1 MRKLLLLFSAIMTTG
16 ISLNAQV
23 DISYQTPPKEI
34 LELADAPTIPSLL
47 ISRDGEDIILI
58 HRTRYMSID
67 DLAAEEIRLA
77 GLRINPVTNNESR
90 INHAYHI
97 SCMKAGSEQLMDV
110 TGLPENPRLSN
121 FTWSP
126 DQKFLAFTHT
136 ADNGLELW
144 VMEVAARQAQRL
156 TAPVLNGNLGRSFIW
171 FPNSSA
177 LLVKTMPTD
186 RKPLIDKSK
195 NIPTGPKVS
204 ITSGSEAQNRTYAD
218 LLQDKADEFN
228 FTQLTRST
236 LQKVNLNGNLSPWLE
251 TSIYGSIN
259 FSPDG
264 NYVLVTTI
272 HEPFSYLVPYSR
284 FPSKT
289 MIYSS
294 SAEPVWKV
302 TENPLREDLP
312 KGMNSTVKGIRNI
325 GWRND
330 KPATLT
336 YVTALD
342 EGDQAIPVDFR
353 DEVFELPAPFTG
365 EPRSLVKTINR
376 YSGITWGNDQLA
388 VVYDRWWNN
397 RNTKTYLFNP
407 SNPLQKPEVVYD
419 RNYQDSYSD
428 PGSFITSRNH
438 WGEYVLEI
446 HGNYLYLSGAGHS
459 DEGPRTFIDRFDIR
473 TKTTDRLWQADGQ
486 SDYEQISFALDIR
499 KGILVTSIQAPERYP
514 NYYIRNILKKTPPSQ
529 ITFFE
534 NPYKS
539 LQGVYKELITYKR
552 DDGVDLSAVLYLPA
566 DYNRQSGEKLPMLMW
581 AYPREFKDAASAGQ
595 ITTSPHQFISVNYG
609 SPLYW
614 VTRGY
619 AILDNAAF
627 PIIGEGDAQ
636 PNDTFVEQ
644 LVANA
649 KAAIDAV
656 DKLGY
661 IDRSKVAVGGH
672 SYGAFMTANLLSH
685 SNLFAAGI
693 ARSGAYNRTLTPF
706 GFQAEERNYWEA
718 PEVYNTMSPFMNAHK
733 NKTPILLI
741 HGEADNNSG
750 TFPIQSER
758 YFNALKGLGGTAR
771 LVFLPHESHG
781 YAARENIMHM
791 LWETDQWLEQWVK
804 NRPGVK

>member
-1 MRKLLLLFSAIMTTG
+1 MKITFTAILTLLITG
-16 ISLNAQV
+16 MAVYAQV
-23 DISYQTPPKEI
+23 DIGYQTPPREI
-34 LELADAPTIPSLL
+34 LELADAPPAPSLL
-47 ISRDGEDIILI
+47 ISRNGEDIILI
-58 HRTRYMSID
+58 HRNRYMSIEE
-67 DLAAEEIRLA
+67 LAGEEIRLA
-77 GLRINPVTNNESR
+77 GLRINPATSNESR
-90 INHAYHI
+90 IQYSHGI
-97 SCMKAGSEQLMDV
+97 SCMKAGSAKTMEV
-110 TGLPENPRLSN
+110 TGLPEKPRLSN

-126 DQKFLAFTHT
+126 DQTRLAFTHT
-136 ADNGLELW
+136 AEEGLELW
-144 VMEVAARQAQRL
+144 ILDVAGRQARRL
-156 TAPVLNGNLGRSFIW
+156 TSAVLNGNLGRSFTW
-171 FPNSSA
+171 FPNSRE
-177 LLVKTMPTD
+177 LLVKTIPND

-195 NIPTGPKVS
+195 NIPAGPKVS
-204 ITSGSEAQNRTYAD
+204 VTSGTEAQNRTYAD

-236 LQKVNLNGNLSPWLE
+236 LQRVDLQGNLSPWLE
-251 TSIYGSIN
+251 PAIYGTIN

-264 NYVLVTTI
+264 DYVLVTTI

-289 MIYSS
+289 IIYSS
-294 SAEPVWKV
+294 SAEPVWLV
-302 TENPLREDLP
+302 SESPLTEDLP
-312 KGMNSTVKGIRNI
+312 KGMNSTVKGKRSIS
-325 GWRND
+325 WRSD

-342 EGDQAIPVDFR
+342 EGDQSISAEYR
-353 DEVFELPAPFTG
+353 DEVFELPAPFSG
-365 EPRSLVKTINR
+365 KPRSLVKTINR
-376 YSGITWGNDQLA
+376 FSGITWGNDQLA
-388 VVYDRWWNN
+388 VIYDRWWNN

-407 SNPLQKPEVVYD
+407 SDSLQEPEIISD
-419 RNYQDSYSD
+419 RNYQDSYND
-428 PGSFITSRNH
+428 PGSFVTTRNQ

-446 HGNYLYLSGAGHS
+446 HGNELYLNGAGHS
-459 DEGPRTFIDRFDIR
+459 NVGPRAFIDRFDLGTR
-473 TKTTDRLWQADGQ
+473 KTERLWQADGK
-486 SDYEQISFALDIR
+486 SDYEQVSFALDIR
-499 KGILVTSIQAPERYP
+499 KGILVTSIQAPGQYP
-514 NYYIRNILKKTPPSQ
+514 NYYIRDIFKNNPPKQ

-534 NPYKS
+534 NPFKS
-539 LQGVYKELITYKR
+539 LEGVYKELITYKR
-552 DDGVDLSAVLYLPA
+552 ADGVDLSAVLYLPA
-566 DYNRQSGEKLPMLMW
+566 GYNRQSGIKLPMLMW
-581 AYPREFKDAASAGQ
+581 AYPREYKDAASAGQ

-661 IDRSKVAVGGH
+661 IDRNRVAVGGH
-672 SYGAFMTANLLSH
+672 SYGAFMTANLLTH

-718 PEVYNTMSPFMNAHK
+718 PGVYNTMSPFMNAHL

-750 TFPIQSER
+750 TFPMQSER

-781 YAARENIMHM
+781 YAARENILHM

-804 NRPGVK
+804 NKTLAK

>member
-1 MRKLLLLFSAIMTTG
+1 MKKTLLFIFAFMLSG
-16 ISLNAQV
+16 ITVYSQL
-23 DISYQTPPKEI
+23 DIAYQTPPKEI
-34 LELADAPTIPSLL
+34 LELADAPTTPSLL
-47 ISRDGEDIILI
+47 ISRNGEDIILI
-58 HRTRYMSID
+58 HRNRFMSIEE
-67 DLAAEEIRLA
+67 LAGEEIRLA
-77 GLRINPVTNNESR
+77 GLRINPATNNESR
-90 INHAYHI
+90 IQYAYSI
-97 SCMKAGSEQLMDV
+97 SYMKAGSEQTMKV
-110 TGLPENPRLSN
+110 TGLPARPMLSN
-121 FTWSP
+121 FSWSP
-126 DQKFLAFTHT
+126 DQKLLAFTHT
-136 ADNGLELW
+136 TRDGLELW
-144 VMEVAARQAQRL
+144 LLEIATLQAKRL
-156 TAPVLNGNLGRSFIW
+156 TAPVLNGNLGRSFTW
-171 FPNSSA
+171 FPNSSE
-177 LLVKTMPTD
+177 LLVKTIPAD

-195 NIPTGPKVS
+195 NVPSGPKVS
-204 ITSGSEAQNRTYAD
+204 VTSGTEAQNRTYAD

-236 LQKVNLNGNLSPWLE
+236 LQKVTLNGNISPWLE
-251 TSIYGSIN
+251 TAIYGSIN

-264 NYVLVTTI
+264 NFVLVTTI

-294 SAEPVWKV
+294 LAEPVWKV
-302 TENPLREDLP
+302 TESPLREELP

-325 GWRND
+325 SWRND

-336 YVTALD
+336 YVIALD
-342 EGDQAIPVDFR
+342 GGDQAVPVDFR

-365 EPRSLVKTINR
+365 EPKSLVKTINR
-376 YSGITWGNDQLA
+376 YSGLTWGNDQLA
-388 VVYDRWWNN
+388 VVYDRWWSN

-407 SNPLQKPEVVYD
+407 SNPMQKPEVISD
-419 RNYQDSYSD
+419 RNYQDSYND
-428 PGSFITSRNH
+428 PGSFVTSRNQ

-446 HGNYLYLSGAGHS
+446 HGNYLYLNGAGHS
-459 DEGPRTFIDRFDIR
+459 NDGPRAFIDRFDIR
-473 TKTTDRLWQADGQ
+473 TKKTDRLWQADGK
-486 SDYEQISFALDIR
+486 STYEQVSFALDIR
-499 KGILVTSIQAPERYP
+499 KGIVVTSIQAPDQYP
-514 NYYIRNILKKTPPSQ
+514 NYFIRNISRKSPPRQ

-539 LQGVYKELITYKR
+539 LAGVYKELITYKR

-566 DYNRQSGEKLPMLMW
+566 GYNRQSGEKLPMLMW
-581 AYPREFKDAASAGQ
+581 AYPREYKDAASAGQ

-656 DKLGY
+656 DNLGY
-661 IDRSKVAVGGH
+661 IDRNRVAVGGH

-750 TFPIQSER
+750 TFPLQSER

-781 YAARENIMHM
+781 YAARENILHM

-804 NRPGVK
+804 NKSAVK